1 MTTYDF
7 SPLFRSTIGF
17 DRLTQLL
24 DTAWQSDSDNGYPP
38 YNIETVGED
47 HYRLTL
53 AVAGFGEDDL
63 EIEQHENTLTVVG
76 NKVDTNQNVSYLH
89 RGIAGRPFKRQYRL
103 ADFVEVENAKLEN
116 GLLVID
122 LMRRVPDAMKPRKI
136 AIGHGAGDKK
146 QIAA

>member
-17 DRLTQLL
+17 DRLTRLL
-24 DTAWQSDSDNGYPP
+24 DSAWTAESDNGYPP
-38 YNIETVGED
+38 YNIESVGED

-63 EIEQHENTLTVVG
+63 EIEQRENTLTVAG
-76 NKVDTNQNVSYLH
+76 SKSAANGDVSFLH
-89 RGIAGRPFKRQYRL
+89 RGIAGRPFKRQFRL
-103 ADFVEVENAKLEN
+103 ADFVEVENARLEN

-122 LMRRVPDAMKPRKI
+122 LVRRVPDAMKPRKI
-136 AIGHGAGDKK
+136 AIGQAGEKK